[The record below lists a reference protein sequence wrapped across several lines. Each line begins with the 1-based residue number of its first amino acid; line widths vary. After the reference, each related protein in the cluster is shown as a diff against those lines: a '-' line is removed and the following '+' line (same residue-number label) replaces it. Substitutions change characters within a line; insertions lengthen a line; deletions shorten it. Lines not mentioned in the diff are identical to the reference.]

1 MSKKVLRNV
10 PTCLQQS
17 CMRQWR
23 RAPPGAGPGRAGA
36 AGGWAGHSQEGCGAV
51 GGRSQG
57 KGGAQVAGETPGQ
70 PGGSTLHAPEICIH
84 HTATTK

>member
-1 MSKKVLRNV
+1 MK
-10 PTCLQQS
+10 
-17 CMRQWR
+17 QWR

-36 AGGWAGHSQEGCGAV
+36 AGGWAGHSPEGCGAV

-70 PGGSTLHAPEICIH
+70 PGGSTLHAPEIYTIH
-84 HTATTK
+84 QPLNSIKNTVQYSYSK